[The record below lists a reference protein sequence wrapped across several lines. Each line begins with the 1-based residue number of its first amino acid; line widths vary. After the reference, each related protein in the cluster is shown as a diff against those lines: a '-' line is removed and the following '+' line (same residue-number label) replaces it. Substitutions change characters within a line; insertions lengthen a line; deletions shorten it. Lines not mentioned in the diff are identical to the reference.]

1 MKSAQ
6 IRFVN
11 RLALGLIFLLTLISA
26 CTPPPR
32 QSKIVLPEDADI
44 GLKAVEQAG
53 LIQQLSLP
61 AQVAFTAE
69 GASPVSVMLDWAY
82 ADESRLAM
90 GWTVAGLS
98 APKDANLDDYICDP
112 YFAKKEG
119 IEFGKYGMLRYIRP
133 ESGDPGEPIHLT
145 YIYYQDVASGKA
157 REMDFTADL
166 TLGDCGSAKT
176 GLESE
181 QNPAAQTT
189 LIPMIGNY
197 QVSFKLPVYDG
208 ISIHPDQAVMSNEIT
223 ARLETVVASPSYLI
237 ARVCFSIDELNQKLG
252 DWEAAGWYTESSL
265 QINNGDWLENN
276 FVYPDLAGK
285 EQCTD
290 FGFGT
295 PFLEK
300 ENQVIIK
307 VSPSV
312 EGLKGDWEFHLQVT
326 KVNP

>member
-1 MKSAQ
+1 MKPIE
-6 IRFVN
+6 IRFISRVSI
-11 RLALGLIFLLTLISA
+11 LLTVFLLIISA
-26 CTPPPR
+26 CAP
-32 QSKIVLPEDADI
+32 QQQKITLPEDADI

-53 LIQQLSLP
+53 MIQQLSLP
-61 AQVAFTAE
+61 AQTTLTAE
-69 GASPVSVMLDWAY
+69 GTSPVSVTLDWAY

-90 GWTVAGLS
+90 GWTVDGLNT
-98 APKDANLDDYICDP
+98 PKDANLDDYICDP

-133 ESGDPGEPIHLT
+133 ESGDPSKLIHLT
-145 YIYYQDVASGKA
+145 YIYYQDVASEKTG
-157 REMDFTADL
+157 EMDFTVNL

-181 QNPAAQTT
+181 QNPVAQAT

-197 QVSFKLPVYDG
+197 RVSFKLPVYDG
-208 ISIHPDQAVMSNEIT
+208 ISIHPDQTVMSNQIT

-312 EGLKGDWEFHLQVT
+312 EGLKEDWEFRLQVT

>member
-1 MKSAQ
+1 MNL
-6 IRFVN
+6 IRIKFMSYM
-11 RLALGLIFLLTLISA
+11 LTLWVLFPLVVSA
-26 CTPPPR
+26 CASQQ
-32 QSKIVLPEDADI
+32 QSITLPEDVDI
-44 GLKAVEQAG
+44 GLKAVKHAG

-61 AQVAFTAE
+61 AQATLTAK
-69 GASPVSVMLDWAY
+69 GALSASVVLDWAY

-90 GWTVAGLS
+90 GWTVYDLNM
-98 APKDANLDDYICDP
+98 PKDTNLDDYICDP

-133 ESGDPGEPIHLT
+133 ESDSPNSPIHLT
-145 YIYYQDVASGKA
+145 YIYYQDVTSEKA

-166 TLGDCGSAKT
+166 TLGDCGNAHT

-189 LIPMIGNY
+189 LIPLIGNY

-208 ISIHPDQAVMSNEIT
+208 ISIHPEQTIRANEIT

-237 ARVCFSIDELNQKLG
+237 AKVCFSIDELSQKLG

-265 QINNGDWLENN
+265 QINDGDWLENN
-276 FVYPDLAGK
+276 FVYPDLANK

-300 ENQVIIK
+300 ENQVIIR

-312 EGLKGDWEFHLQVT
+312 DGLKENWEFRLQVT
-326 KVNP
+326 KINP